1 MANCVAAA
9 GDSGFGRGRHPQINI
24 TWQSAQRYV
33 AWLSRLTGKTYRLLS
48 EAEWEY
54 AARAGTSTSYS
65 FGNDLAELGKYAW
78 FDANA
83 EQKTRP
89 VGEKQPNAFGLY
101 DMHGNVWERVED
113 CYRDNSPLNAAAV
126 VEPGCNDRIV
136 RGGSWGNKPELLRSA
151 YRHKSPDIYWSYNI
165 GFRVARELNP

>member
-1 MANCVAAA
+1 MAAA
-9 GDSGFGRGRHPQINI
+9 GDSGFGHGRHPQINI

-83 EQKTRP
+83 EQKTHP